1 MRLRVSA
8 VPLVLVL
15 WPALFGA
22 PLGGRSQARPIQ
34 YAPIDDTSIA
44 ITFDAC
50 ATHSKAYSFDR
61 AVFETL
67 KREQVPATIFVS
79 GRWAEV
85 HGDAMAELAASP
97 LIEFGD
103 HSYDH
108 PHMRELAPD
117 EMAREV
123 ASTEAALARYGKHA
137 VAFRPPYGE
146 WSSQVLQVVTQ
157 RMQLPVVLWD
167 VVSGDPSDK
176 ISASGIVRNVLTHTR
191 AGSIIV
197 FHINGR
203 GWKTADAMPM
213 VIAQLRVRGFH
224 FVHLSQL
231 LAGPPHAG
239 GALVAEALAPAA
251 TRARVRSPAP
261 VPALAPSSLW
271 PAAEARVE
279 PESTPFDPLAPA
291 R

>member
-1 MRLRVSA
+1 MRLRASA
-8 VPLVLVL
+8 VPVVLVL
-15 WPALFGA
+15 WPALFGV
-22 PLGGRSQARPIQ
+22 PLGGGAPARPIQ
-34 YAPIDDTSIA
+34 YAPIDGTSIA

-50 ATHSKAYSFDR
+50 ATHSKGYSFDR

-79 GRWAEV
+79 GRWVELHA
-85 HGDAMAELAASP
+85 DAMAELAASP

-108 PHMRELAPD
+108 PHMRELPPE
-117 EMAREV
+117 EMEREI
-123 ASTEAALARYGKHA
+123 ATTEAALARYGKRA

-176 ISASGIVRNVLTHTR
+176 ISANGIVRNVLTRTR
-191 AGSIIV
+191 PGSIIV

-213 VIAQLRVRGFH
+213 VITQLRERGFR
-224 FVHLSQL
+224 FVHLSEL
-231 LAGPPHAG
+231 LAGPRRPGRA
-239 GALVAEALAPAA
+239 VAVAA
-251 TRARVRSPAP
+251 ARTRVSSASSSPAP
-261 VPALAPSSLW
+261 APLSTLW
-271 PAAEARVE
+271 PPPEPAVVPVE
-279 PESTPFDPLAPA
+279 MPFDPLVPE